1 LRSAQVL
8 GKLHSILKPFLLRRI
23 KSDVETSLPAKK
35 EMILYAHMTP
45 TQKQYNEELRKRT
58 LNVSPLLG
66 MCTSVTISLD
76 CTASRLSSLQCLYS
90 WH

>member
-1 LRSAQVL
+1 MSNMQVL

-58 LNVSPLLG
+58 LNVSYPSG
-66 MCTSVTISLD
+66 NPMVTRS
-76 CTASRLSSLQCLYS
+76 AGPRV
-90 WH
+90 